1 MVEKLFKEKKK
12 IFNVYF
18 QFYLILES
26 NYEKNTNYFFF
37 QELMRFYIEKGK
49 TKHVFLHNSFQYFD
63 YILYWIGLNNF
74 LKLSFKLILFH
85 CEDIY

>member
-1 MVEKLFKEKKK
+1 MK
-12 IFNVYF
+12 
-18 QFYLILES
+18 
-26 NYEKNTNYFFF
+26 KNTNCFFL

-49 TKHVFLHNSFQYFD
+49 TKHVFLHNSFQYFN

-85 CEDIY
+85 CEDIYKI